1 MGVRFIP
8 VLSRQDFDSYRS
20 NGIGASEMGTLEGY
34 NEYDCRLSLYHRKL
48 GVKPPKKRNLRMNI
62 GHISEDVITI
72 LREHY
77 NQNED
82 IFLSNLELGIK
93 ERKLES
99 VNAYCVNDKYPNIF
113 ASLDRREVLNDG
125 TFGAVELKNK
135 TYSSYAKWENQM
147 NPCEVFQLSTQLLVS
162 EYKSGNIV
170 YLIDN
175 ARLEVFPMR
184 YSDAI
189 KLEKQIVASVNSFW
203 AKIENARI
211 ITNQIHY
218 EKDRFNMKAVAEL
231 TLELMKCEPEPEFTE
246 AYLDYMT
253 DLSIEKKNSIPLKGT
268 DEQLMWAKAHKKT
281 IEKIKKL
288 EKEKAEFASKLAH
301 AMGDR
306 KEIDFG
312 KDGKVSLFGRFSNK
326 VKI

>member
-8 VLSRQDFDSYRS
+8 VSSREEFMAYRS
-20 NGIGASEMGTLEGY
+20 KGIGASEVGTLKGLNKHE
-34 NEYDCRLSLYHRKL
+34 CRLSLYHLKL
-48 GVKPPKKRNLRMNI
+48 GIKPPKRTNLRMNI
-62 GHISEDVITI
+62 GKISEDITAR
-72 LREHY
+72 LYTYHDYDLDVFNY
-77 NQNED
+77 NMD
-82 IFLSNLELGIK
+82 NLIVTK
-93 ERKLES
+93 KLEE
-99 VNAYCVNDKYPNIF
+99 VNAYCINDKYPNLF
-113 ASLDRREVLNDG
+113 VSLDRREIFKDG

-135 TYSSYAKWENQM
+135 TNEAYSEWKNEM
-147 NPCEVFQLSTQLLVS
+147 NPCEALQLASQLMAS
-162 EYKSGNIV
+162 EYKLGHIV
-170 YLIDN
+170 YLVGNDKV
-175 ARLEVFPMR
+175 EVFPMQ
-184 YSDAI
+184 YSVAI
-189 KLEKQIVASVNSFW
+189 KSAKMIMTEINSFW
-203 AKIENARI
+203 SKIENARI

-246 AYLDYMT
+246 AYLQYMT
-253 DLSIEKKNSIPLKGT
+253 DLSIEKRNSVPLKGT
-268 DEQLMWAKAHKKT
+268 DEQLMWAKGHKKT

-301 AMGDR
+301 AMGDK